1 MILVSVNYNYTD
13 VNILGIPN
21 YLMKMNDMY
30 NMFKFLKQV
39 FISARMFFACSSSS
53 VNPLKCVNV

>member
-21 YLMKMNDMY
+21 YLMKMNDI
-30 NMFKFLKQV
+30 V
-39 FISARMFFACSSSS
+39 
-53 VNPLKCVNV
+53 